1 MDITKEWALEKEK
14 NKLIQRLND
23 HIRNEKMLN
32 HCLQTI
38 TIENDLDKTINTIL
52 KAVGENCDADRCYV
66 VRCHEPQHTIDTAY
80 EWLREGIPSQLKSFR
95 KFDLNKVDGIYQSIL
110 NEKEIAVSD
119 LRQAPEVFRE
129 LAEHFPERSVDM
141 KSLLLCSIWDN
152 GQFWGVIG
160 ISYGPPPA

>member
-52 KAVGENCDADRCYV
+52 KAVR
-66 VRCHEPQHTIDTAY
+66 
-80 EWLREGIPSQLKSFR
+80 
-95 KFDLNKVDGIYQSIL
+95 
-110 NEKEIAVSD
+110 
-119 LRQAPEVFRE
+119 
-129 LAEHFPERSVDM
+129 
-141 KSLLLCSIWDN
+141 
-152 GQFWGVIG
+152 
-160 ISYGPPPA
+160 